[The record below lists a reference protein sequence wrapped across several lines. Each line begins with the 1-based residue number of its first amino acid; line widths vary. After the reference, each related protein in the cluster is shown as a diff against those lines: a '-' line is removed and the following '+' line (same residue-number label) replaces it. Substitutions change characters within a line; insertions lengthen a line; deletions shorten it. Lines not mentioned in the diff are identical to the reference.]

1 VEEGQL
7 SLDDPIGRF
16 DPSSTEPSA
25 TVRQILT
32 HTSAGPAGLVFAYRP
47 DRLGSLAFVI
57 RTCTGA
63 SFRAAVVNLLDR
75 LAMVDSVPGSDVT
88 HLVPPADGV
97 SPQGVARYTSVL
109 GRLAIPYA
117 VDTGGHAT
125 LSQYA
130 PITLTPH
137 DGLISTVLDFAKF
150 DLALRSSVLLQPET
164 LTAAWRA
171 PLDDN
176 RQPLPHGMG
185 WFVQMYKGERIVWQ
199 FGLDANASSSLV
211 VTVPSRGYTVILL
224 ANSDGLVKGFGLAG
238 GDLAVSPFGRV
249 VLGLLV
255 G

>member
-1 VEEGQL
+1 
-7 SLDDPIGRF
+7 
-16 DPSSTEPSA
+16 
-25 TVRQILT
+25 
-32 HTSAGPAGLVFAYRP
+32 
-47 DRLGSLAFVI
+47 LAFVI

-75 LAMVDSVPGSDVT
+75 LAMGDSVPGSDVIG
-88 HLVPPADGV
+88 LVPPADGI
-97 SPQGVARYTSVL
+97 SSQRIERYTSVL
-109 GRLAIPYA
+109 DRLAIPYA
-117 VDTGGHAT
+117 VDNGGHAT
-125 LSQYA
+125 KSLYA
-130 PITLTPH
+130 PITLTPR

-150 DLALRSSVLLQPET
+150 DLALRSAVLLQPDT

-185 WFVQMYKGERIVWQ
+185 WFVQIYKGERIVWQ
-199 FGLDANASSSLV
+199 FGLDTNASSSLV
-211 VTVPSRGYTVILL
+211 VTVPRRGVTVILL
-224 ANSDGLVKGFGLAG
+224 ANGDGLVKGFGLAG